1 MATHTPH
8 FPDLLFSGAAR
19 LRRWEGLLMG
29 LLTEAGYQELRSSL
43 VMREPHEKAS
53 LRFFDGDH
61 LLALRWDYT
70 TALARMLAKRF
81 TEPPPRVSYA
91 GAVFRRANQPWE
103 PVERFEVGCE
113 RIHTDQANRDEA
125 DVELARL
132 LMTVPKTLGLRA
144 SILQIGSAALLRCPM
159 EQEQLP
165 KALADAVTRALLR
178 RAPHR
183 VAEALGDHPAT
194 SRLLAHIE
202 ALLSECDGAG
212 SLQALDR
219 SPYASLLEEERGHL
233 WKTMEALAPF
243 VPDGL
248 RLRLDLA
255 DVQGLD
261 FYTGPTLR
269 LYAPGAQQE
278 LAAGGRY
285 DGLYPELGKPWFAAG
300 FCVRLSP
307 LLDLAETRPELF
319 DSLKAEAP

>member
-1 MATHTPH
+1 
-8 FPDLLFSGAAR
+8 
-19 LRRWEGLLMG
+19 MG
-29 LLTEAGYQELRSSL
+29 LLADAGYQELRSSL
-43 VMREPHEKAS
+43 VMREPHEQAA

-70 TALARMLAKRF
+70 TALARMLSKRF
-81 TEPPPRVSYA
+81 AEPPPRVSYA

-113 RIHTDQANRDEA
+113 RIHTDEVSCEEA

-132 LMTVPKTLGLRA
+132 LMAVPATLGLRA
-144 SILQIGSAALLRCPM
+144 AILQIGSAALLRRPM
-159 EQEQLP
+159 EAEALP
-165 KALADAVTRALLR
+165 KAMADAVTRALLR

-183 VAEALGDHPAT
+183 VQEALGDHPAT
-194 SRLLAHIE
+194 SRLLAHVE
-202 ALLSECDGAG
+202 ALLSEAESSDCASG
-212 SLQALDR
+212 LQVLDR
-219 SPYASLLEEERGHL
+219 SPYSQLLKDEREHL
-233 WKTMEALAPF
+233 RKTLEALSPLI
-243 VPDGL
+243 PEGL
-248 RLRLDLA
+248 ELRLDLA

-285 DGLYPELGKPWFAAG
+285 DGLYPQLGKPWFAAG

-307 LLDLAETRPELF
+307 LLDLAETRPDLF
-319 DSLKAEAP
+319 ISFEMETP